1 MKRKLSFQNPKS
13 ILLSFFAFLLF
24 SLNLSANTNCG
35 HITGLEFSNGHE
47 VVSLENNGVY
57 NINDLPE
64 HFYINLNVDGYSES
78 AKYTVV
84 NLETHQSYN
93 IIENIL
99 PYTFPAGNGSWHL
112 GTGTFEIMANLYK
125 FDHAFGFKCDTIKV
139 VITIGED
146 HEPICTADAGTFSS
160 ISAST
165 GGGTGSIEAIPNDNV
180 VVPEGY
186 SKIFV
191 LTSGDDLVI
200 EQVNATPNFT
210 VQEGGKYTVHTLV
223 YDGRPDSANFLDLGV
238 VTFGETTG
246 GDVLALLAANNLCAA
261 LDVTGISATLGFCTA
276 DAGTLTADADTV
288 TLTGDSVTISATPDG
303 NIVVP
308 DYYSQIFVLTSGDNL
323 VIEAV
328 DSAPSFAV
336 TAPGKYTI

>member
-308 DYYSQIFVLTSGDNL
+308 DYYSQIFVLTSG
-323 VIEAV
+323 
-328 DSAPSFAV
+328 
-336 TAPGKYTI
+336 